1 GTDTAEAQARA
12 ETLLE
17 TLRHRTLSYLHQ
29 PLGRITL
36 SCGVA
41 TFPTHTM
48 DPARLLRLADTALY
62 KAKNNGRD
70 RCEVWEGVTS
80 ASEP

>member
-1 GTDTAEAQARA
+1 
-12 ETLLE
+12 
-17 TLRHRTLSYLHQ
+17 
-29 PLGRITL
+29 
-36 SCGVA
+36 
-41 TFPTHTM
+41 M